1 MISRIVDQSAAS
13 SRSRTIVA
21 NRPSL
26 PMTSWRERACSSA
39 ARSASASWS
48 LAARERS
55 SAMRGSNGSSVRP
68 SA

>member
-39 ARSASASWS
+39 ARSASASASS

-55 SAMRGSNGSSVRP
+55 SAMRGSNSCFSIRP
-68 SA
+68 